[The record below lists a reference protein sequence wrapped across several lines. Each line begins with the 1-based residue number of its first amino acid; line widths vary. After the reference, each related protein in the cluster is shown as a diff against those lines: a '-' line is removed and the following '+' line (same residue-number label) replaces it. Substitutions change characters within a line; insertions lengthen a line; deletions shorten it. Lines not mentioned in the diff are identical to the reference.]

1 MSSRYE
7 MSDGMIVDTGN
18 ASRNWDEDTRFDG
31 RNHISIATGSQWDHE
46 TLYRSRRGRYYI
58 ESVSQWQGST
68 PTAEWVSNEEAA
80 RWLLKMEHELP
91 ADLKDLAE
99 DLID

>member
-1 MSSRYE
+1 MARYE

-18 ASRNWDEDTRFDG
+18 ASAHWEEATNWDG
-31 RNHISIATGSQWDHE
+31 SNHISRATGSQWDHE

-58 ESVSQWQGST
+58 EHSYQWEGSV
-68 PTAEWVSNEEAA
+68 PNAEWVSNEGAA

-91 ADLKDLAE
+91 EDLKEMADKLL
-99 DLID
+99 D

>member
-1 MSSRYE
+1 

-18 ASRNWDEDTRFDG
+18 ASRNWDEDTRLDG